1 MIRVKIIRACAIKG
15 EHVSAGDSV
24 ELADAEAQEL
34 IDMGKAVRVESN
46 RAIGLKKSDGPKMK
60 TRKQ

>member
-15 EHVSAGDSV
+15 EHVCTGDSV

-34 IDMGKAVRVESN
+34 IDIGKAVRVESN
-46 RAIGLKKSDGPKMK
+46 RAIGAKKSDRVLK
-60 TRKQ
+60 TRK

>member
-15 EHVSAGDSV
+15 EHVSTGDSV

-46 RAIGLKKSDGPKMK
+46 RAIGAKKADGPKMK

>member
-15 EHVSAGDSV
+15 EHVSTGDSV

>member
-1 MIRVKIIRACAIKG
+1 MISVKIIRACAIKG

-46 RAIGLKKSDGPKMK
+46 RAIGLKKSDRPKMK